1 MENNIIVAFANQ
13 KGGVGKTTLCA
24 LFANYLTL
32 NKHKVIVVD
41 CDNQHSFVDKRER
54 DIKKYPETKVPYEV
68 RSLDVTDTE
77 NVAVEVVKLKRED
90 AVVLL
95 DTPGNLAQA
104 GLVQLLAVTDF
115 LIVPYQFESM
125 SIQSTGIFITFVH
138 RLRRQLHRDVGRMVF
153 VVNNWDAR
161 FGRKSEL
168 ELYARTEKSL
178 MNLGWVAP
186 RIGHRAD
193 IERANTMFLMDQQA
207 TLIAECFDYIHGL
220 IFDGNTE
227 QTSNA
232 DKMTVE
238 DDKQEAENREN
249 AKPNVEPQKT
259 ENDEQKTHGE

>member
-1 MENNIIVAFANQ
+1 MEKNIIVAFANQ

-32 NKHKVIVVD
+32 RKHKVVVVD
-41 CDNQHSFVDKRER
+41 CDNQRSFVAKRER
-54 DIKKYPETKVPYEV
+54 DLKKYPETEPPYEV
-68 RSLDVTDTE
+68 RSLDVTNTE
-77 NVAVEVVKLKRED
+77 KVATEVLRLKKED

-115 LIVPYQFESM
+115 LIVPYQFEST

-138 RLRRQLHRDVGRMVF
+138 RLRRQLHREIGQMVF

-161 FGRKSEL
+161 FGRKTEL
-168 ELYARTEKSL
+168 DLYAKTENSL
-178 MNLGWVAP
+178 TKLGKVAP

-207 TLIAECFDYIHGL
+207 ALTAESFDYIHSVLFKDDAGQTANKENE
-220 IFDGNTE
+220 DGREEE
-227 QTSNA
+227 QNVPTQSL
-232 DKMTVE
+232 
-238 DDKQEAENREN
+238 
-249 AKPNVEPQKT
+249 KPKS
-259 ENDEQKTHGE
+259 DEQ